1 MALLQAALNDPDE
14 EVRQAARLQ
23 LERNRPR

>member
-14 EVRQAARLQ
+14 EVRLAARLQ
-23 LERNRPR
+23 LERNRPK